1 MIYNN
6 IMFVNNFFMS
16 DNRHKEVAMIRI
28 EEARNM
34 NGLSQAQL
42 AAKIGTF
49 SPWRLETE
57 KAPASDTRA
66 S

>member
-1 MIYNN
+1 
-6 IMFVNNFFMS
+6 
-16 DNRHKEVAMIRI
+16 MIRI